1 MISQQ
6 EFFARRQRLLAQCEP
21 NSVCL
26 IPAATLVTRSRD
38 TEYTF
43 RQNSDFWYLTGFNE
57 PDTWL
62 LLSNHERHGGSFVAM
77 VCQPK
82 DKNSEIWHGRR
93 LGAEDAL
100 GRFDLDEAY
109 ELDELPEVLMHWLMG
124 HTHVYFGQGQNTAA
138 DALVNAAMQSLR
150 TAPKEYSAP
159 KAMVDIQP
167 TLHEMRLFKSASEVA
182 VMKAACQISASA
194 HRRAMQF
201 ARAGVFE
208 YQLEAELHHEFA
220 MAGARS
226 PAYSTIVGS
235 GDNACILHYTENTK
249 ALAEHELV
257 LIDAGAEFMGYA
269 ADITRTFPVSGT
281 FSKPQKDIYNL
292 VLKAQQKALDM
303 LAPGVTLRSVTERVI
318 ETLTEG
324 LVALKLLP
332 GTVAQNLETEGW
344 RQFFMH
350 GLGHF
355 IGLDV
360 HDVGDYRM
368 DGEDRPLQ
376 PGMVLTV
383 EPGLYIAPD
392 APVDE
397 QYQGIGV
404 RIEDNVVVT
413 ATGIDILTNDVPKTV
428 PEIEALLQR

>member
-6 EFFARRQRLLAQCEP
+6 EFFARRQRLLAQCQP

-26 IPAATLVTRSRD
+26 IPAASLVTRSRD

-62 LLSNHERHGGSFVAM
+62 LLSNHERHGGSFMAM

-82 DKNSEIWHGRR
+82 DKDSEIWHGRR
-93 LGAEDAL
+93 LGTEMAL
-100 GRFDLDEAY
+100 ARFDLDEAY

-124 HTHVYFGQGQNTAA
+124 HDQVYFCQGQNTTA
-138 DALVNAAMQSLR
+138 DTLFNTAMQSLR
-150 TAPKEYSAP
+150 EAPKEYSAP
-159 KAMVDIQP
+159 VATLDVQP
-167 TLHEMRLFKSASEVA
+167 LLHEMRLFKSACEVA
-182 VMKAACQISASA
+182 VMKAACQISARA
-194 HRRAMQF
+194 HCRAMQS
-201 ARAGVFE
+201 AAPGVFE

-235 GDNACILHYTENTK
+235 GENACILHYTENSK
-249 ALAEHELV
+249 ELAANELV

-281 FSKPQKDIYNL
+281 FSAPQKEIYNL
-292 VLKAQQKALDM
+292 VLKAQEKALSM
-303 LAPGVTLRSVTERVI
+303 LAPGVTLRAATERVI

-324 LVALKLLP
+324 LMALKLLP
-332 GTVAQNLETEGW
+332 GTVAENLDSESW

-360 HDVGDYRM
+360 HDVGDYRI

-392 APVDE
+392 APVAE

-413 ATGIDILTNDVPKTV
+413 ATGIEVLTSDVPKTV
-428 PEIEALLQR
+428 PELEALLQR

>member
-150 TAPKEYSAP
+150 NAPKEYSAP

-182 VMKAACQISASA
+182 VMKAACQISANA
-194 HRRAMQF
+194 HRRAMQY